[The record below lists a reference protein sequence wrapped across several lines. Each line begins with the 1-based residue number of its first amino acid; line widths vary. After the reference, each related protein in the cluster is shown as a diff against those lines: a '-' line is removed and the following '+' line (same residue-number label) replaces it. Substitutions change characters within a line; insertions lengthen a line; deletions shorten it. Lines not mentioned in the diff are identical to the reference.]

1 MASIGTITMSMREI
15 DRRKVIRAVIDG
27 RPILSCWKFPYPLG
41 LPCGYPPHA
50 AEETRPRGFE
60 NDSFQSEYSMRFLK
74 VNFAVLLFLV
84 SVACHAEPGVS
95 NNQITLGQSAALTG
109 PAQELGKGMREG
121 ARAYFDHI
129 NAEGGVHGRKIILQ
143 TLDDGYEADRAA
155 ANTRQL
161 IERDG
166 AFALFGY
173 VGTPTSNAS
182 IPAVVN
188 ANIPFFA
195 PFTGAETLREPANRN
210 IFHVRAS
217 YYQETEKIIEHVT
230 TLSIK
235 RIAVFYQDDAYG
247 KAGLDGVLRALKKRK
262 LDVVAVGTVQ
272 RNSVNVAAAVRK
284 ISEGDPQAIVMVS
297 AYTSCAAFIK
307 AMLAEGKRPLFWN
320 ISFVGSQA
328 LARELGGD
336 ASGVNISQVMPA
348 PWDDINPVV
357 REYRKLYIQNGKRE
371 WDYVSM
377 EGFIAAKVFVEGLK
391 RAGKDLTRERL
402 LAALES
408 MSEYDAGG
416 FVVRFGPGRRN
427 GSSFVELTMISRN
440 GKFLR

>member
-1 MASIGTITMSMREI
+1 
-15 DRRKVIRAVIDG
+15 
-27 RPILSCWKFPYPLG
+27 
-41 LPCGYPPHA
+41 
-50 AEETRPRGFE
+50 
-60 NDSFQSEYSMRFLK
+60 MRFCRLTAAL
-74 VNFAVLLFLV
+74 AVFLV
-84 SVACHAEPGVS
+84 SLACHAETGVS
-95 NNQITLGQSAALTG
+95 NNLITLGQSAALTG

-121 ARAYFDHI
+121 AKAYFDHV
-129 NAEGGVHGRKIILQ
+129 NAEGGVHGRKIVLQ

-155 ANTRQL
+155 ANTKQL

-182 IPAVVN
+182 IPAVVS
-188 ANIPFFA
+188 ARIPFFA
-195 PFTGAETLREPANRN
+195 PFTGAETLRDPPNRN

-217 YYQETEKIIEHVT
+217 YYQETEKIVEHMT

-247 KAGLDGVLRALKKRK
+247 KAGLDGVMRALKKRK
-262 LDVVAVGTVQ
+262 LEVAAVGTVE
-272 RNSVNVAAAVRK
+272 RNSVNVADAVRK
-284 ISEGDPQAIVMVS
+284 IKASDPQAIVMVS

-348 PWDDINPVV
+348 PWDDVNPVV

-377 EGFIAAKVFVEGLK
+377 EGFIAAKVLVEGLR
-391 RAGKDLTRERL
+391 RAGRDLTRERL
-402 LAALES
+402 IAALES
-408 MSEYDAGG
+408 MSAYDAGG
-416 FVVRFGPGRRN
+416 FVVRFGPARHN
-427 GSSFVELTMISRN
+427 GSNFVDLTMISRN

>member
-1 MASIGTITMSMREI
+1 
-15 DRRKVIRAVIDG
+15 
-27 RPILSCWKFPYPLG
+27 
-41 LPCGYPPHA
+41 
-50 AEETRPRGFE
+50 
-60 NDSFQSEYSMRFLK
+60 MRFFK
-74 VNFAVLLFLV
+74 VTSAALLLLV
-84 SVACHAEPGVS
+84 SLTCHAEIGVS
-95 NNQITLGQSAALTG
+95 NDLITLGQSAALTG
-109 PAQELGKGMREG
+109 PAQELGKGMRDG
-121 ARAYFDHI
+121 AKAYFDHV
-129 NAEGGVHGRKIILQ
+129 NAAGGIHGRKIVLQ

-155 ANTRQL
+155 ANTKQL

-188 ANIPFFA
+188 ARIPFFA
-195 PFTGAETLREPANRN
+195 PFTGAETLRDPPNRN
-210 IFHVRAS
+210 IFHIRAS

-247 KAGLDGVLRALKKRK
+247 KAGLDGVLRALKKRN
-262 LDVVAVGTVQ
+262 LDVVAVGTVE
-272 RNSVNVAAAVRK
+272 RNSVNVAAAVQK
-284 ISEGDPQAIVMVS
+284 IKQSEPQAIVMVS

-328 LARELGGD
+328 LARELG
-336 ASGVNISQVMPA
+336 ANAAGVNISQVVPA
-348 PWDDINPVV
+348 PWDDISPIV

-377 EGFIAAKVFVEGLK
+377 EGFIAAKVFVEGLR
-391 RAGKDLTRERL
+391 RAGRDLTRERL
-402 LAALES
+402 VAALES

-416 FVVRFGPGRRN
+416 FVVRFGPARHN
-427 GSSFVELTMISRN
+427 GSNFVDLTMIARN